1 MGPSY
6 LSLGH
11 IACKQLDLPE
21 THSSPLKMCISIP
34 ILQIL
39 GIQSDYYINLIVWNI
54 VNDKFL
60 SLLPIMVRVSG

>member
-1 MGPSY
+1 
-6 LSLGH
+6 
-11 IACKQLDLPE
+11 
-21 THSSPLKMCISIP
+21 MCIRIP